1 MTFPRITII
10 TPSYNQADFL
20 EQTIQSVLAQEGIDL
35 EYMIVDG
42 GSTDGSVDI
51 IRRYADRLAWWVSE
65 KDRGQ
70 ADAINKG
77 FARAS
82 GEFVTWL
89 NSDDLFQPGAIAA
102 AVEVFRSHP
111 EAGLV
116 YGDVLSIDGAGQP
129 INLMKFKPY
138 TLDDLMAF
146 RIISQ
151 PGVLMRRSVLA
162 KAGPLDVRFHYML
175 DHQLW
180 LRMVQAAGMVYL
192 PRRQAS
198 ARFHAG
204 AKNLA
209 HAPKFG
215 EETLKIAGWM
225 EEQPGLA
232 ERMARIRRQ
241 VWAGAFQVNGWYL
254 VEGGRPAAALRSYA
268 RSLGYAPKF
277 ALADW
282 KRIIY
287 AVFATLGLS
296 RLKPVFYRWRQAIRR
311 RTQPGIYAAQ
321 HDEDTLGK

>member
-1 MTFPRITII
+1 MSLPRVTII

-20 EQTIQSVLAQEGIDL
+20 EQTIQSVLAQEGIEL
-35 EYMIVDG
+35 EYIIVDG
-42 GSTDGSVDI
+42 GSTDGSVEI
-51 IRRYADRLAWWVSE
+51 IRRYAGRLAWWVSE
-65 KDRGQ
+65 KDSGQ

-82 GEFVTWL
+82 GEFVAWL

-116 YGDVLSIDGAGQP
+116 YGDVLSINGAGQP

-151 PGVLMRRSVLA
+151 PGILMRRSVLA
-162 KAGPLDVRFHYML
+162 KAGQLDVRFHYML

-192 PRRQAS
+192 PRRQAA

-209 HAPKFG
+209 QAPKFG
-215 EETLKIAGWM
+215 EETLKVAGWM

-241 VWAGAFQVNGWYL
+241 VWAGAYRVNGWYL
-254 VEGGRPAAALRSYA
+254 VEGGRPADALKSYW
-268 RSLGYAPKF
+268 RSLRFDPDF
-277 ALADW
+277 ALKDW
-282 KRIIY
+282 KRILY
-287 AVFATLGLS
+287 ALLALLGLQ
-296 RLKPVFYRWRQAIRR
+296 RLKKTYYRLRGALRR
-311 RTQPGIYAAQ
+311 RTQPEIYAADSKQ
-321 HDEDTLGK
+321 NGK